1 MIRKLKLTLKLLFIY
16 TPYLLL
22 EILKSGINTCSV
34 ILFSKEPKQSDLNLI
49 KINTNIDEKI
59 KKVLYACS
67 ITLTPGTFTIDI
79 KDNSLL
85 VNALNCNS
93 EKDKFEA
100 VASLEQMEN
109 KIKSI

>member
-1 MIRKLKLTLKLLFIY
+1 MIRKLKLTLKLFFIY

-22 EILKSGINTCSV
+22 EILKSGISTCSV

-49 KINTNIDEKI
+49 KINTKIDEKI

-79 KDNSLL
+79 KDNSLII
-85 VNALNCNS
+85 NALLCNS
-93 EKDKFEA
+93 KKDKFEA
-100 VASLEQMEN
+100 IGSLRQMEN
-109 KIKSI
+109 KIK